1 MSRLLAPDFPC
12 GSRVEP
18 QAFMLVW
25 HSVSAL
31 LQALMQARNLS
42 ESINVH
48 EWVIDRHDV
57 DLARFL
63 EVGAVDVAR
72 DVGR

>member
-1 MSRLLAPDFPC
+1 
-12 GSRVEP
+12 
-18 QAFMLVW
+18 MLVW
-25 HSVSAL
+25 HNVSVL
-31 LQALMQARNLS
+31 LQALMQASNSS

-48 EWVIDRHDV
+48 EWVIDRHDI

>member
-1 MSRLLAPDFPC
+1 MWVKGRAPSFHA
-12 GSRVEP
+12 SW
-18 QAFMLVW
+18 W
-25 HSVSAL
+25 HNVSAL
-31 LQALMQARNLS
+31 LQASMQASNSS

-48 EWVIDRHDV
+48 EWVIDRHDI
-57 DLARFL
+57 DFARVL

>member
-1 MSRLLAPDFPC
+1 
-12 GSRVEP
+12 
-18 QAFMLVW
+18 MLVW
-25 HSVSAL
+25 HNVSVL
-31 LQALMQARNLS
+31 MQALMQASNSS

-48 EWVIDRHDV
+48 EWVIDRHDI

>member
-1 MSRLLAPDFPC
+1 
-12 GSRVEP
+12 
-18 QAFMLVW
+18 MLVW
-25 HSVSAL
+25 HNVSAL
-31 LQALMQARNLS
+31 LQALMQASNSS

-48 EWVIDRHDV
+48 EWVVDRHDI
-57 DLARFL
+57 DLACFF